1 MGRYTQGDRQL
12 RVESVLGEDEL
23 LLAGFDGQES
33 LSAPYSFTLDLR
45 SERSWIDP
53 RSILG
58 QPIGFRYALK
68 GGDERWFHGIV
79 RRFSR
84 VGDLRDLFVY
94 RAEVVPWL
102 WLLSRRTDCRI
113 FQQRTVPQIVREV
126 FEAAGQSDFDF
137 SRLTEAYRTREYC
150 VQYRES
156 DFAFVS
162 RLLEDEGIFYW
173 FRHER
178 GRHELVLADGAEAYE
193 EVAGGRLHRRG
204 GEGHR
209 SDADQLLSWERGF
222 EFRSGRYTERD
233 FNFLRP
239 SDALEVSTHATP
251 PIPGLNDWELYEYP
265 GGYDAANDGDRVVRL
280 RMEEVDQ
287 GYETTRGESLRLDLF
302 AGGTFAVGEHPLE
315 SERGRSWVVTRVSH
329 AVSHADEWEVGTGGL
344 SRPYRNSFECVPSK
358 VAYRPARR
366 TPRPSMQG
374 VQTAIVVG
382 PSGEELYVD
391 EHARVKVQFHWDRY
405 GRRNESSSCW
415 VRVAQPWAGA
425 GYGGLAIPRIGQ
437 EVIVEFEE
445 GDPDRPLINGRL
457 YNGSQPTPVSNAG
470 RDASAGPAPEKITQ
484 AAMMTTI
491 RSQSLGG
498 SGGHNEITMNDTGGK
513 EGLFIKAQKDEIHN
527 VGYNR
532 GDTVANNETRKVGVD
547 RIREVGNNET
557 ISIGNNREKTVGVDE
572 NVSIGSN
579 HSITVGANETIA
591 VGANRTVKVGAN
603 EDYTVSVCRLLTT
616 LVAHNDLAGIARGI
630 ETGVVRFDLT
640 GLAMADVIGLARL
653 TVVGLADMQVTGLNK
668 IEKIGQDYSLK
679 AGQTVGVTA
688 GKDFV
693 VEASGNAG
701 IKAASVLVFE
711 CPDITLKAGGG
722 FIRIDGSGVTISGS
736 LVKINSGGSPGSL
749 PGADTDAAPPE
760 KPKDGKSGSDGK
772 TPTPDAKKPA
782 EFEPQ
787 TSLGKFLKKLG
798 VPEKYTKVLDGLIDD
813 PANVKFADLK
823 VIAPSFDDLLKR
835 IPTSALPEKFRG
847 PLANLLRYVQ
857 ASEIAPESTPEQK
870 KQNEADAK
878 AALDALKDALKGNSK
893 SELESAIRDIAK
905 RNGIDLGSVLDD
917 APKKTGGSQ
926 PGGTAAS
933 AGGSPSGASSP
944 VVSHL
949 VDPTLSSSG
958 EATFDV
964 DKAAEYATKNAKQQ
978 PGAKCAEAVA
988 DALEAGGIK
997 VNRGHALHWGPNLE
1011 KAGFTNVPATPET
1024 YEPRKGDIVVFQPCE
1039 GHAYGHVQIH
1049 DGSQFVSDFKQKD
1062 PFWPSNSPTSA
1073 WKTEKP
1079 SFKVYRHP

>member
-513 EGLFIKAQKDEIHN
+513 EGLFIKAQKDN
-527 VGYNR
+527 VNQ
-532 GDTVANNETRKVGVD
+532 
-547 RIREVGNNET
+547 VGNDQT
-557 ISIGNNREKTVGVDE
+557 TLIGNNREESVGVDHTE
-572 NVSIGSN
+572 IIGNNS
-579 HSITVGANETIA
+579 TQTI
-591 VGANRTVKVGAN
+591 GANRTVTVAANTAMSVGQNKTESVGMMSTENVGAAKLLN
-603 EDYTVSVCRLLTT
+603 VGAAYAVNVGAVHSLAVGGAMNTTVA
-616 LVAHNDLAGIARGI
+616 LVQMEEVGI
-630 ETGVVRFDLT
+630 TK
-640 GLAMADVIGLARL
+640 
-653 TVVGLADMQVTGLNK
+653 TVVVGNKVQVTCGAAKVTLEKSGK
-668 IEKIGQDYSLK
+668 ITVEGQDI
-679 AGQTVGVTA
+679 TV
-688 GKDFV
+688 K
-693 VEASGNAG
+693 ASG
-701 IKAASVLVFE
+701 K
-711 CPDITLKAGGG
+711 T
-722 FIRIDGSGVTISGS
+722 TIES
-736 LVKINSGGSPGSL
+736 K
-749 PGADTDAAPPE
+749 
-760 KPKDGKSGSDGK
+760 
-772 TPTPDAKKPA
+772 
-782 EFEPQ
+782 
-787 TSLGKFLKKLG
+787 
-798 VPEKYTKVLDGLIDD
+798 
-813 PANVKFADLK
+813 
-823 VIAPSFDDLLKR
+823 
-835 IPTSALPEKFRG
+835 G
-847 PLANLLRYVQ
+847 PM
-857 ASEIAPESTPEQK
+857 K
-870 KQNEADAK
+870 
-878 AALDALKDALKGNSK
+878 LKGTTVEIN
-893 SELESAIRDIAK
+893 
-905 RNGIDLGSVLDD
+905 
-917 APKKTGGSQ
+917 
-926 PGGTAAS
+926 
-933 AGGSPSGASSP
+933 
-944 VVSHL
+944 
-949 VDPTLSSSG
+949 
-958 EATFDV
+958 
-964 DKAAEYATKNAKQQ
+964 
-978 PGAKCAEAVA
+978 
-988 DALEAGGIK
+988 
-997 VNRGHALHWGPNLE
+997 
-1011 KAGFTNVPATPET
+1011 
-1024 YEPRKGDIVVFQPCE
+1024 
-1039 GHAYGHVQIH
+1039 
-1049 DGSQFVSDFKQKD
+1049 
-1062 PFWPSNSPTSA
+1062 
-1073 WKTEKP
+1073 
-1079 SFKVYRHP
+1079 